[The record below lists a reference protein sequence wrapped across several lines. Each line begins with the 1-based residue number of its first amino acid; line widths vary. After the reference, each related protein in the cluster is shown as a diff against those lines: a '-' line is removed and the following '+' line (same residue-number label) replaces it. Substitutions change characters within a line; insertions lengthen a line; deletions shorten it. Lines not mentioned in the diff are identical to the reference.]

1 MKLLTLFFKSQPY
14 LSVILFTVA
23 MIIGA
28 LSNHNPSLYPW
39 YGVFLGTFVISVS
52 MILFI
57 LSWKDNKPGYKS
69 ILFFSIFMLYIGIS
83 MLIGGIMYNKEIELN
98 ITQFRIS
105 IMFVPSIVITIII
118 VSIIFNKS
126 KSILIWKDNY
136 FEKE

>member
-14 LSVILFTVA
+14 LSVISFTVA

-39 YGVFLGTFVISVS
+39 YGVFLSTFVISVS

-69 ILFFSIFMLYIGIS
+69 ILFFSTFMLYIGIS